1 MLNNLDL
8 FSYSL
13 SNPEPIIDEF
23 YVKKGNLIISDDLK
37 NPSSITKINSHLV
50 DCISAYNF
58 ALEKHDDK
66 LIKEIIYEIKKTI
79 FNKNINFTEFVSFW
93 PIVDISYSSF
103 KKIDSKLQEQ
113 ILQKITTKY
122 IELRHNLYKQ
132 YGYSPVTLQVGKDA
146 KAHKESGNLGIIKV
160 GKLLNSYGFVNYDK
174 ENLENFNKYN
184 KSFIESDKKGKKLF
198 NLFLKKHDIKF
209 TWSKSKDNKMPDILF
224 KSKKSFFIVEH
235 KHMKESGGG
244 QDKQIN
250 EVISFISRSE
260 KNRDIHYISFLDGV
274 YFNLFIKQKREGKIR
289 TQLLN
294 IKKSLKNNKNNYFVN
309 TAGFIKL
316 LEKLD

>member
-8 FSYSL
+8 FNYSL
-13 SNPEPIIDEF
+13 SNPEPTIDEF
-23 YVKKGNLIISDDLK
+23 YVKKGRLIISEDLK
-37 NPSSITKINSHLV
+37 KPSSITKINSHLIE
-50 DCISAYNF
+50 CISAFNF
-58 ALEKHDDK
+58 ALGKQDDK
-66 LIKEIIYEIKKTI
+66 LIKEIIYEIKKII

-103 KKIDSKLQEQ
+103 KKFNSKLQEE
-113 ILQKITTKY
+113 ILQKITKKY
-122 IELRHNLYKQ
+122 IELRYNLYNL

-160 GKLLNSYGFVNYDK
+160 GKLLISRGFINYDK
-174 ENLENFNKYN
+174 ESLENFDKYD
-184 KSFIESDKKGKKLF
+184 KCFIESDKKGKKLF
-198 NLFLKKHDIKF
+198 NLILKKHNIKF
-209 TWSKSKDNKMPDILF
+209 SWSKSKDNKMPDILI

-260 KNRDIHYISFLDGV
+260 SNGDIHYISFLDGV
-274 YFNLFIKQKREGKIR
+274 YFNLFSERKGKGKIK
-289 TQLLN
+289 TQLFN
-294 IKKSLKNNKNNYFVN
+294 IKKCLQDNKNNYFIN
-309 TAGFIKL
+309 TSGFIKL
-316 LEKLD
+316 LDELD